1 MTLLLLSVVVLALGP
16 IFYRAA
22 RTRSNGLALI
32 DGFVVVAISGLVLL
46 TIVPESVRSGGWWA
60 LLFCAVGLLGP
71 TLLEQAF
78 RGAWKQT
85 HAVTLAVAV
94 VGVGFHSLLDGV
106 ALNMTET
113 EGSLLPLAVILHRF
127 PVGLT
132 LWWLLRPMG
141 RAAAGGVLALVALTT
156 TVGFFLGPD
165 LVVRFDGQA
174 VAWFQALV
182 AGSLLHVVLHRGAP
196 IQQRENGAWYEGIGS
211 LAAVALLGILF
222 AGGDHNHG
230 GGAGEV
236 NVDAFLGLALE
247 SAGPLLLGY
256 LLAGLVAEML
266 PTSSVRW
273 MSRGGSLGQSLRG
286 VIVGLPLPVCSC
298 GVVPLYRAL
307 IRRGVPATAAMAFLI
322 ATPELG
328 LDAVILSIPLL
339 GTQMTVVRVI
349 GAGIVALAVGWLVG
363 RRVRAGDV
371 GSSCGCGTELGSDAP
386 LPQRLRASLRTG
398 LGEIVDDTAAWILV
412 GLALAAMIQ
421 PLLRPEW
428 FAAMPPG
435 LDVLVFG
442 LLGLPVYVCAS
453 AATPLVAVLLLAGV
467 SPGAALAFL
476 LTGPATNLTTVGVL
490 SNLHGRRVAL
500 TFAISMIAIAVGL
513 GYVVNLA
520 LPSTDLNV
528 PTPTA
533 PEEASLFQWLCLVI
547 LGLLFA
553 FSLLRLGARRFFV
566 EKILPDPSE
575 AHADAHSH

>member
-16 IFYRAA
+16 VLYRAA

-46 TIVPESVRSGGWWA
+46 TIVPGSVRAGGWWA
-60 LLFCAVGLLGP
+60 LLFCALGLLGP

-78 RGAWKQT
+78 HGAWKQT
-85 HAVTLAVAV
+85 HAATLVVAV
-94 VGVGFHSLLDGV
+94 VGLGFHSLLDGV
-106 ALNMTET
+106 ALNITET
-113 EGSLLPLAVILHRF
+113 DDSLLPLAVILHRF

-132 LWWLLRPMG
+132 LWWLVRPIG
-141 RAAAGGVLALVALTT
+141 RAAAIGVLAFLVVTT
-156 TVGFFLGPD
+156 AVGFFLGPD
-165 LVVRFDGQA
+165 LVVRFDSQA

-196 IQQRENGAWYEGIGS
+196 IQQRENSSWYEGIGS
-211 LAAVALLGILF
+211 LAGVGLLVILF
-222 AGGDHNHG
+222 AGGDHHHG
-230 GGAGEV
+230 GGVGEV
-236 NVDAFLGLALE
+236 NVPAFLGLALE

-266 PTSSVRW
+266 PTSAVRW
-273 MSRGGSLGQSLRG
+273 MGRGNRLGQSVRG

-339 GTQMTVVRVI
+339 GTQMTVVRGV
-349 GAGIVALAVGWLVG
+349 GAFLVALTVGWLVG
-363 RRVRAGDV
+363 RHVRANNTDQ
-371 GSSCGCGTELGSDAP
+371 SCGCGTELGSDAP
-386 LPQRLRASLRTG
+386 LKDRLRSSLRTG
-398 LGEIVDDTAAWILV
+398 FGEIVDDTGAWILL

-428 FAAMPPG
+428 FEAMPPG
-435 LDVLVFG
+435 LDVVVFG

-500 TFAISMIAIAVGL
+500 TFAVSMIALAVGL
-513 GYVVNLA
+513 GYIVNVA
-520 LPSTDLNV
+520 LPSTDLNI
-528 PTPTA
+528 PTPTSA
-533 PEEASLFQWLCLVI
+533 EEASIFQWICLAI
-547 LGLLFA
+547 LALLFA

-566 EKILPDPSE
+566 EKILPEPSPS
-575 AHADAHSH
+575 HPDTHSH

>member
-16 IFYRAA
+16 ILYRAA
-22 RTRSNGLALI
+22 REKSNGLALI

-60 LLFCAVGLLGP
+60 LLFCALGLLGP
-71 TLLEQAF
+71 TLLEHSF
-78 RGAWKQT
+78 HGAWKQT
-85 HAVTLAVAV
+85 HTATLIIAV

-106 ALNMTET
+106 ALNMTESDD
-113 EGSLLPLAVILHRF
+113 SLLPLAVILHRF

-132 LWWLLRPMG
+132 LWWLLRPIG
-141 RAAAGGVLALVALTT
+141 RAAAVGVLAFLVVTT
-156 TVGFFLGPD
+156 AVGFFLGPD
-165 LVVRFDGQA
+165 LVTRLDPQA

-196 IQQRENGAWYEGIGS
+196 GRQRESGGWYEGIGS
-211 LAAVALLGILF
+211 LAGVALLVMLF
-222 AGGDHNHG
+222 TQGEHHHG

-236 NVDAFLGLALE
+236 NVPAFLGLALE

-273 MSRGGSLGQSLRG
+273 MSRGSALGQSLRG

-339 GTQMTVVRVI
+339 GTQMTVVRVV

-363 RRVRAGDV
+363 RRVRGNDAGH
-371 GSSCGCGTELGSDAP
+371 SCGCDSELGSDAP
-386 LPQRLRASLRTG
+386 LPQRLRSSLRTG
-398 LGEIVDDTAAWILV
+398 LGEIVDDTAAWILI

-435 LDVLVFG
+435 VDVLLFG
-442 LLGLPVYVCAS
+442 LLGLPVYVCAA

-476 LTGPATNLTTVGVL
+476 LTGPATNLTTVGLL

-500 TFAISMIAIAVGL
+500 TFAVSMIVIAVGL
-513 GYVVNLA
+513 GYAVNLA
-520 LPSTDLNV
+520 LPSTDLTI

-533 PEEASLFQWLCLVI
+533 PEQASIFQWTCLAI
-547 LGLLFA
+547 LGLLYA

-566 EKILPDPSE
+566 ERIVPEPSPT
-575 AHADAHSH
+575 HSH